1 MKTSICATGDS
12 IMMNPLPP
20 DYKGFE
26 QLRNFI
32 GNADVR
38 TNNLEMVLSDYDC
51 FASSFCGGT
60 WLTGPTEMLDKIME
74 FGFNYFSIANNHTMD
89 YSYDGLASTLRVLE
103 KKKVA
108 YSGAGNDLSQASKP
122 AVLKTNSGTVGL
134 ISICATNDDAAR
146 AGTKGKVFPGRP
158 GLNPLRHNEVYH
170 VNASHL
176 QALKE
181 IASNTC
187 INGRIDNS
195 KKGGYTPEKPGLFSL
210 GTIDFM
216 EDEKEGK
223 ASFPNKIDMERTERG
238 IRDARADVD
247 YVVVLVHSHEIKGL
261 TDDEPD
267 YFLEE
272 FCHRCIDSG
281 AAAVIGGGT
290 HQLKAVELYKNCPIF
305 YSIGNFIFQT
315 ESMHHMPTDYYEKY
329 GIPLEYTAQEALA
342 VRSANHT
349 RGLHCDYR
357 NFRSI
362 MPFMEF
368 EDGTLTRLVLAPL
381 ELGFE
386 APRHLEG
393 YPSLADEN
401 VSREILDRLTVLSGP
416 YGTKLAMENGLIS
429 VELS

>member
-1 MKTSICATGDS
+1 
-12 IMMNPLPP
+12 MMDPLPV
-20 DYKGFE
+20 DYAGFGR
-26 QLRNFI
+26 LRDFI
-32 GNADVR
+32 GNADVK

-60 WLTGPTEMLDKIME
+60 WLTGPTEMLGKIME

-89 YSYDGLASTLRVLE
+89 YSYGGLASTLRTLE
-103 KKKVA
+103 ENKVA
-108 YSGAGNDLSQASKP
+108 YSGAGNDLVQASKP
-122 AVLKTNSGTVGL
+122 ALLKTNNGTVGL

-146 AGTKGKVFPGRP
+146 AGTTGKVFPGRP
-158 GLNPLRHNEVYH
+158 GLNPLRHNEIYH
-170 VNASHL
+170 VNAIHM
-176 QALKE
+176 QALRE
-181 IASNTC
+181 IAKNTC

-210 GTIDFM
+210 GTIDFK
-216 EDEKEGK
+216 ESETEGK
-223 ASFPNKIDMERTERG
+223 TSFPNKIDMERTERG
-238 IRDARADVD
+238 IREALTEVD
-247 YVVVLVHSHEIKGL
+247 YVIVLVHSHEIKGL

-272 FCHRCIDSG
+272 FSRRCIDYG
-281 AAAVIGGGT
+281 ASAVIGGGT

-357 NFRSI
+357 NFRSV

-368 EDGTLTRLVLAPL
+368 EDGRLTRLVLAPL
-381 ELGFE
+381 ELGFN

-393 YPSLADEN
+393 YPAFADEV
-401 VSREILDRLTVLSGP
+401 VSREILDRLTVLSRP
-416 YGTKLAMENGLIS
+416 YGTKLSIDSGLIAVS
-429 VELS
+429 LN